1 MPAPKKRLFGTI
13 SRLSSGKYRAR
24 YTGPDGKKYS
34 GPHPFFTKDDA
45 GAWLR
50 QEQKLIEFDEWQPPH
65 LRYRTKEDDARTVG
79 DWLRQWLDLQEKR
92 LKPSTMVNYR
102 TTLDRR
108 ILTIT
113 GKAGR
118 LRTIPLVR
126 LTRRDVIDWWDAL
139 TIQFGY
145 QPYNRAAYVRLRTA
159 IQAAVDRDLIPTNP
173 VDVKEA
179 RHKPK
184 PARKELPEAA
194 TMQKIVDNLNPT
206 HKIIGILTFF
216 HGMRIGEVLG
226 LRRKDITI
234 TGDTILIHIRGNA
247 YRTSDGMKYQDTP
260 KTSASHRTIPV
271 FKKFH
276 QDIIE
281 HLATIGDSPDAFIC
295 TTGSGKIILDTSYR
309 SVLHRAKTR
318 AGITERISPHYG
330 RVWLITTLVEQGMT
344 IPAIG
349 ELLGQVDLKTI
360 TEIYMRTS
368 NARRQE
374 ALQRVSDSLMGS
386 EM

>member
-79 DWLRQWLDLQEKR
+79 DWLYQWLDLQEKR

-184 PARKELPEAA
+184 PTRKELPEAT

-234 TGDTILIHIRGNA
+234 AGDTILIHIRGNA
-247 YRTSDGMKYQDTP
+247 YRTSNGMKYQDTP

-276 QDIIE
+276 QDIID

-374 ALQRVSDSLMGS
+374 VLQRVSDSLMGS
-386 EM
+386 

>member
-118 LRTIPLVR
+118 LHTIPLVR

-276 QDIIE
+276 QDIID

-386 EM
+386 

>member
-226 LRRKDITI
+226 LRRKDISI

-247 YRTSDGMKYQDTP
+247 YRTSNGMKYQDTP

-276 QDIIE
+276 QDIID

-386 EM
+386 

>member
-247 YRTSDGMKYQDTP
+247 YRTSNGMKYQDTP
-260 KTSASHRTIPV
+260 KTSASYRTIPV

-276 QDIIE
+276 QDIID
-281 HLATIGDSPDAFIC
+281 HLDTIGDSPDAFIC

-386 EM
+386 

>member
-65 LRYRTKEDDARTVG
+65 LRYRTKEDNARTVG

-234 TGDTILIHIRGNA
+234 AGDTILIHIRGNA
-247 YRTSDGMKYQDTP
+247 YRTSNGMKYQDTP

-276 QDIIE
+276 QNIID

-386 EM
+386 

>member
-184 PARKELPEAA
+184 SARKELPEAA

-386 EM
+386 

>member
-247 YRTSDGMKYQDTP
+247 YRTSNGMKYQDTP

-276 QDIIE
+276 QDIID

-386 EM
+386 

>member
-234 TGDTILIHIRGNA
+234 AGDTILIHIRGNA
-247 YRTSDGMKYQDTP
+247 YRTSNGMKYQDTP

-276 QDIIE
+276 QDIID

-374 ALQRVSDSLMGS
+374 ALQRVSDSLMDS
-386 EM
+386 

>member
-13 SRLSSGKYRAR
+13 ARLSSGKYRAR

-65 LRYRTKEDDARTVG
+65 LRYRAKEDATRTVG
-79 DWLRQWLDLQEKR
+79 EWLCQWLDLQEKR
-92 LKPSTMVNYR
+92 LKPSTMDNYR
-102 TTLDRR
+102 AVLGRR
-108 ILTIT
+108 ILNTT

-118 LRTIPLVR
+118 LRDIPLVK
-126 LTRRDVIDWWDAL
+126 LTRKDVIAWWDAI
-139 TIQFGY
+139 TIKHGY
-145 QPYNRAAYVRLRTA
+145 QSYNRAAYSCLRTA
-159 IQAAVDRDLIPTNP
+159 IQAAVDRDLIPASP
-173 VDVKEA
+173 VDVPDA
-179 RHKPK
+179 RRRPK
-184 PARKELPEAA
+184 PARKELPTVA
-194 TMQKIVDNLNPT
+194 TMQKIVDQLKPP
-206 HKIIGILTFF
+206 HRLIAVLTFF

-247 YRTSDGMKYQDTP
+247 YRIAGNMTYQPTP

-276 QDIIE
+276 PDIID
-281 HLATIGDSPDAFIC
+281 HLATIGDSPGAFIC

-386 EM
+386 

>member
-79 DWLRQWLDLQEKR
+79 DWLYQWLDLQEKR

-179 RHKPK
+179 RHKPR
-184 PARKELPEAA
+184 PARKELPEAT

-234 TGDTILIHIRGNA
+234 AGDTILIHIRGNA
-247 YRTSDGMKYQDTP
+247 YRTSNGMKYQDTP

-276 QDIIE
+276 QDIID

-374 ALQRVSDSLMGS
+374 VLQRVSDSLMGP
-386 EM
+386 

>member
-276 QDIIE
+276 SDIID

-295 TTGSGKIILDTSYR
+295 TSSTGRIISDTFYR
-309 SVLHRAKTR
+309 SVLHRAKNR

-349 ELLGQVDLKTI
+349 ELLGQVDLKVI

-368 NARRQE
+368 DARRQE
-374 ALQRVSDSLMGS
+374 ALQRVNDLLMDP
-386 EM
+386 

>member
-247 YRTSDGMKYQDTP
+247 YRTSNGMKYQDTP
-260 KTSASHRTIPV
+260 KTSASYRTIPV

-386 EM
+386 

>member
-1 MPAPKKRLFGTI
+1 MSAPKKRLFGTI

-234 TGDTILIHIRGNA
+234 AGDTILIHIRGNA

-276 QDIIE
+276 QDIID

-386 EM
+386 

>member
-234 TGDTILIHIRGNA
+234 AGDTILIHIRGNA
-247 YRTSDGMKYQDTP
+247 YRTSNGMKYQDTP

-276 QDIIE
+276 QDIID
-281 HLATIGDSPDAFIC
+281 HLDTIGDSPDAFIC

-386 EM
+386 

>member
-309 SVLHRAKTR
+309 SVLHRTKTR

-386 EM
+386 

>member
-276 QDIIE
+276 QDIID

-386 EM
+386 

>member
-234 TGDTILIHIRGNA
+234 AGDTILIHIRGNA
-247 YRTSDGMKYQDTP
+247 YRTSNGMKYQDTP

-276 QDIIE
+276 QDIID
-281 HLATIGDSPDAFIC
+281 HLDTIGDSPDAFIC

-374 ALQRVSDSLMGS
+374 ALQRVSESLMGS
-386 EM
+386 

>member
-65 LRYRTKEDDARTVG
+65 LRYRTKEDATRTVG
-79 DWLRQWLDLQEKR
+79 DWLYQWLDLQEKR

-102 TTLDRR
+102 ATLDRR
-108 ILTIT
+108 ILTIA

-234 TGDTILIHIRGNA
+234 AGDTILIHIRGNA
-247 YRTSDGMKYQDTP
+247 YRTSNGMKYQDTP

-276 QDIIE
+276 QDIID

-374 ALQRVSDSLMGS
+374 ALQRVSDSLMDS
-386 EM
+386 

>member
-247 YRTSDGMKYQDTP
+247 YRTSNGMKYQDTP

-276 QDIIE
+276 QDIID

-360 TEIYMRTS
+360 TEIYLRTS

-386 EM
+386 

>member
-234 TGDTILIHIRGNA
+234 AGDTILIHIRGNA

-276 QDIIE
+276 QDIID

-386 EM
+386 

>member
-234 TGDTILIHIRGNA
+234 AGDTILIHIRGNA
-247 YRTSDGMKYQDTP
+247 YRTSNGMKYQDTP

-368 NARRQE
+368 DARRQE

-386 EM
+386 

>member
-145 QPYNRAAYVRLRTA
+145 QPYNRAAYMRLRTA

-234 TGDTILIHIRGNA
+234 AGDTILIHIRGNA
-247 YRTSDGMKYQDTP
+247 YRTSNGMKYQDTP
-260 KTSASHRTIPV
+260 KTSASYRTIPV

-276 QDIIE
+276 QDIID

-374 ALQRVSDSLMGS
+374 VLQRVSDSLMGS
-386 EM
+386 

>member
-79 DWLRQWLDLQEKR
+79 DWLYQWLDLQEKR

-184 PARKELPEAA
+184 PTRKELPEAT

-234 TGDTILIHIRGNA
+234 AGDTILIHIRGNA
-247 YRTSDGMKYQDTP
+247 YRTSNGMKYQDTP

-276 QDIIE
+276 QDIID

-309 SVLHRAKTR
+309 SVLHRAKIR

-374 ALQRVSDSLMGS
+374 VLQRVSDSLMGP
-386 EM
+386 

>member
-386 EM
+386 

>member
-79 DWLRQWLDLQEKR
+79 DWLYQWLDLQEKR

-184 PARKELPEAA
+184 PTRKELPEAA

-234 TGDTILIHIRGNA
+234 AGDTILIHIRGNA
-247 YRTSDGMKYQDTP
+247 YRTSNGMKYQDTP

-276 QDIIE
+276 QDIID

-374 ALQRVSDSLMGS
+374 VLQRVSDSLMGP
-386 EM
+386 

>member
-1 MPAPKKRLFGTI
+1 
-13 SRLSSGKYRAR
+13 
-24 YTGPDGKKYS
+24 
-34 GPHPFFTKDDA
+34 
-45 GAWLR
+45 
-50 QEQKLIEFDEWQPPH
+50 
-65 LRYRTKEDDARTVG
+65 
-79 DWLRQWLDLQEKR
+79 
-92 LKPSTMVNYR
+92 MVNYR

-374 ALQRVSDSLMGS
+374 ALQRVGDSLMGS
-386 EM
+386 

>member
-102 TTLDRR
+102 TPLDRR

-247 YRTSDGMKYQDTP
+247 YRTSNGMKYQDTP

-276 QDIIE
+276 QDIID

-386 EM
+386 

>member
-50 QEQKLIEFDEWQPPH
+50 QEQKLIEFDEWRPPR
-65 LRYRTKEDDARTVG
+65 LRYRSKEDDARTVG
-79 DWLRQWLDLQEKR
+79 DWLYQWLELQEKR

-234 TGDTILIHIRGNA
+234 TGGTILIHIRGNA
-247 YRTSDGMKYQDTP
+247 YRTSNGMKYQDTP

-276 QDIIE
+276 QDIID

-386 EM
+386 

>member
-24 YTGPDGKKYS
+24 YTGPEGKKYS

-386 EM
+386 

>member
-126 LTRRDVIDWWDAL
+126 LTRHDVIDWWDAL

-247 YRTSDGMKYQDTP
+247 YRTSNGMKYQDTP

-276 QDIIE
+276 QDIID

-386 EM
+386 

>member
-276 QDIIE
+276 QDIID
-281 HLATIGDSPDAFIC
+281 HLDTIGDSPDAFIC

-386 EM
+386 

>member
-1 MPAPKKRLFGTI
+1 M
-13 SRLSSGKYRAR
+13 
-24 YTGPDGKKYS
+24 
-34 GPHPFFTKDDA
+34 
-45 GAWLR
+45 
-50 QEQKLIEFDEWQPPH
+50 
-65 LRYRTKEDDARTVG
+65 
-79 DWLRQWLDLQEKR
+79 
-92 LKPSTMVNYR
+92 
-102 TTLDRR
+102 
-108 ILTIT
+108 
-113 GKAGR
+113 
-118 LRTIPLVR
+118 
-126 LTRRDVIDWWDAL
+126 
-139 TIQFGY
+139 
-145 QPYNRAAYVRLRTA
+145 RLRTA

-247 YRTSDGMKYQDTP
+247 YRTSNGMKYQDTP
-260 KTSASHRTIPV
+260 KTSASYRTIPV

-276 QDIIE
+276 QDIID
-281 HLATIGDSPDAFIC
+281 HLDTIGDSPDAFIC
-295 TTGSGKIILDTSYR
+295 TTSSGKIILDTSYR

-386 EM
+386 

>member
-234 TGDTILIHIRGNA
+234 AGDTILIHIRGNA
-247 YRTSDGMKYQDTP
+247 YRTSNGMKYQDTP

-386 EM
+386 

>member
-247 YRTSDGMKYQDTP
+247 YRTSNGMKYQDTP

-276 QDIIE
+276 QDIIDL
-281 HLATIGDSPDAFIC
+281 LAPIGDSPDAFIC

-386 EM
+386 

>member
-247 YRTSDGMKYQDTP
+247 YRTSNGMKYQDTP

-276 QDIIE
+276 QDIID

-295 TTGSGKIILDTSYR
+295 TTGSGKIILDASYR

-386 EM
+386 

>member
-184 PARKELPEAA
+184 PARKDLPEAA

-247 YRTSDGMKYQDTP
+247 YRTSNGMKYQDTP

-276 QDIIE
+276 QDIID

-386 EM
+386 

>member
-65 LRYRTKEDDARTVG
+65 LRYRTKEDATRTVG
-79 DWLRQWLDLQEKR
+79 DWLYQWLDLQEKR

-102 TTLDRR
+102 ATLDRR

-234 TGDTILIHIRGNA
+234 AGDTILIHIRGNA

-260 KTSASHRTIPV
+260 KTSASYRTIPV

-276 QDIIE
+276 QDIID
-281 HLATIGDSPDAFIC
+281 HLDTIGDSPDAFIC

-386 EM
+386 

>member
-79 DWLRQWLDLQEKR
+79 DWLYQWLDLQEKR

-184 PARKELPEAA
+184 PTRKELPEAT

-234 TGDTILIHIRGNA
+234 AGDTILIHIRGNA
-247 YRTSDGMKYQDTP
+247 YRTSNGMKYQDTP

-276 QDIIE
+276 QDIID

-318 AGITERISPHYG
+318 AGITERISPRYG

-374 ALQRVSDSLMGS
+374 VLQRVSDSLMGP
-386 EM
+386 